1 MHNEHS
7 SHNSP
12 SVVVIKGP
20 AYMNIKRKETLKS
33 TEKSDEII
41 GIFIQRKGS
50 VCFLSPQEGT
60 CLSDSRLDW
69 R

>member
-12 SVVVIKGP
+12 SIVIIKGP

-33 TEKSDEII
+33 AEKPDEII
-41 GIFIQRKGS
+41 GIFIS
-50 VCFLSPQEGT
+50 LLGT
-60 CLSDSRLDW
+60 SAFCLPKRG
-69 R
+69 RV

>member
-7 SHNSP
+7 SRNSP
-12 SVVVIKGP
+12 SVVIIKRP

-33 TEKSDEII
+33 AEKPDEII
-41 GIFIQRKGS
+41 GIFIGN

-60 CLSDSRLDW
+60 CLNDGRLVW
-69 R
+69 C